1 MANKAEAEKKS
12 KLFTDEGTYTEGPL
26 KGLRWGEVSYDGVTY
41 RVRQNTVQ
49 EGDDAYDAA
58 YDEKTQ
64 RFNNRFNSR
73 MNLAQAIVSP
83 ETSIDDMGAWS
94 GMKLVFLL
102 RAWDEH
108 YLLKDAD
115 TSGNA

>member
-12 KLFTDEGTYTEGPL
+12 KLFIDEGTYTEGPH

-58 YDEKTQ
+58 FDEKTN

-73 MNLAQAIVSP
+73 MNLATSIVSP
-83 ETSIDDMGAWS
+83 ETSIDDMAAWS
-94 GMKLVFLL
+94 GVKLVTLL
-102 RAWDEH
+102 RAWDELN
-108 YLLKDAD
+108 LLKEAD
-115 TSGNA
+115 TEGNA